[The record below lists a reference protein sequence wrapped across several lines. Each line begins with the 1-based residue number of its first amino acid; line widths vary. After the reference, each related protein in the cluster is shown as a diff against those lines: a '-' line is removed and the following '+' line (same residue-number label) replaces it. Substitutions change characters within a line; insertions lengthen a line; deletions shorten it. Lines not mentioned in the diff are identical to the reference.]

1 MMQLSDNMD
10 EEKEIKNNPQPHSGD
25 VHISAVTFDH
35 SNTTKAS
42 ALMELSSES
51 MTVGTP
57 LSSPRKM
64 KKDDVKGIF
73 RASTTVGSVSTDQIV
88 RIKKMHDKISD
99 GVNWDFNYSCLI
111 TVASIVAGLG
121 LATNSATTVISSMLL
136 SPIMGPVIGMSY
148 GLIIWDLPLI
158 KRSARNELLSILAC
172 TIFGVLFG
180 KSLPNLILDIWCTH
194 LLVFSSTSNPGEL
207 NPLWILICSPMM
219 HRSDNILD

>member
-1 MMQLSDNMD
+1 MQNSDDTDGEMG
-10 EEKEIKNNPQPHSGD
+10 IKDSPQPNSGG
-25 VHISAVTFDH
+25 VHISTVTFDH
-35 SNTTKAS
+35 SAFDHSNAAKGS
-42 ALMELSSES
+42 SLMEPSLES
-51 MTVGTP
+51 MTLDT
-57 LSSPRKM
+57 LSSPRKV

-88 RIKKMHDKISD
+88 RIKKMHDKISE

-172 TIFGVLFG
+172 VIFGMLFG
-180 KSLPNLILDIWCTH
+180 KSLP
-194 LLVFSSTSNPGEL
+194 
-207 NPLWILICSPMM
+207 
-219 HRSDNILD
+219 

>member
-1 MMQLSDNMD
+1 MMQHSDNMD

-35 SNTTKAS
+35 NHSNTTEAS
-42 ALMELSSES
+42 ALMEPSSES
-51 MTVGTP
+51 MMAGTP
-57 LSSPRKM
+57 LSIPRKM

-88 RIKKMHDKISD
+88 RIKKMHNKISD

-121 LATNSATTVISSMLL
+121 LATNSETTVISSMLL

-172 TIFGVLFG
+172 TILGMLFG
-180 KSLPNLILDIWCTH
+180 KSLPNLISGAHIYLYSH
-194 LLVFSSTSNPGEL
+194 QLL
-207 NPLWILICSPMM
+207 ILV
-219 HRSDNILD
+219 N